1 MAAHETTDTQQAEG
15 PRRPVWRKRTLWLL
29 FALVL
34 LIALAVLGAWLA
46 RDRLASG
53 VIDEQLAALDL
64 PATYDVERIGPGEQ
78 VLTDIVIGDPARPDL
93 TIDRMR
99 VALGW
104 NWRTILSGPTVGRVT
119 VDKARLFGAV
129 DEDGISFGS
138 LDPLLFG
145 GDDSG
150 AGLPA
155 IDLAVRD
162 GRALIETPYG
172 PVGVKLDGEG
182 DLSGGFTATAAA
194 TAPALAIADCRL
206 SQATAFG
213 TLQMRNYGLDFE
225 GPVRLG
231 NVRCSNSAFAM
242 RMAAFQT
249 TAIDGSEVQRSLCR
263 YANQNR
269 APCCGRQHTCDAI
282 RGPVEAQ
289 WRAGDID
296 AVLDLAT
303 GGATL
308 AGSRLSSG
316 ALDARI
322 RLREGYSRWEADG
335 EVQVRGADIATL
347 LAPGIRTARVSA
359 EGTMLAALLDRFG
372 RASAQQ
378 LSDTAIAAR
387 FTARRNPQGTSVI
400 VPQATVR
407 NAGGGVVL
415 SASQLRYAQGVRG
428 LPQLSGNVRSAGEGL
443 PTIVGRMERGA
454 GGRTQFRLRMDPYR
468 VGADRLAIPALDVEQ
483 RADGSLRFDGRLTA
497 GGRLPGGSVRD
508 LSLPISGRLDAD
520 GRLALWERCTT
531 VGFDRFAFANLEM
544 SQRALRLCP
553 VRGRA
558 IVSTGPQGLAIAA
571 GVPALDVSGTL
582 AGTPIRIASGPVGFA
597 YPGTATA
604 RDVDVSLGPVASASR
619 FTLSSLTA
627 RFDSSGS
634 IDGTFSDTAVTL
646 AAVSLDLV
654 NTSGDWRYADGV
666 LELTDAQGLVE
677 DRQPNDRFYPL
688 AIRDGTLTLR
698 DNVIDADAVLRHPE
712 ADDRIADL
720 TITHDLGRGAGG
732 ARFIVPAL
740 TFTPAFQP
748 DDLTKLLLGV
758 VANVR
763 GTVTGQGRIDWTPET
778 LTSGGAFSSEDLDLA
793 AAFGPVKG
801 ASGTVRFTDLLS
813 LTTAPDQRI
822 AIASINPGIEVT
834 NGQIA
839 FSLRDG
845 HFLGVSGGEWPFMGG
860 TLYLRPTQ
868 LNLSAEETRR
878 YVLEVQG
885 LDAATFVQTLD
896 VPNISASGTFDG
908 ALPLVFDAQGNG
920 RVDGGTLRSRP
931 PGGNLSYVG
940 ELSYED
946 MGTMANYAFSM
957 LRSLDFKTM
966 DVVIDGPLTGDI
978 LSQITLD
985 GVKQGEGASRNIFT
999 RQFENLPIQF
1009 NININAPFY
1018 KLIGTLKSM
1027 YDPATVR
1034 DPRELGLLTDDG
1046 VRLRERTTQDEIDSM
1061 AEADADVASDPDPPP
1076 AKTPDHTPQTPKD
1089 PIQRRESEQMP

>member
-1 MAAHETTDTQQAEG
+1 MAAHETTETELG
-15 PRRPVWRKRTLWLL
+15 ETPRRPVWRKRTVRFL
-29 FALVL
+29 FALAL
-34 LIALAVLGAWLA
+34 LIGLAVVAAWLA
-46 RDRLASG
+46 RDWLASG
-53 VIDEQLAALDL
+53 VIDEKLAALDL

-93 TIDRMR
+93 TMARMR

-145 GDDSG
+145 SDDSR

-162 GRALIETPYG
+162 GRALVETPYG

-182 DLSGGFTATAAA
+182 DLSGGFTATTAA

-213 TLQMRNYGLDFE
+213 TLQTRNDGLDFE

-249 TAIDGSEVQRSLCR
+249 TLSTDLKFSEVSVATQTKIASVAAAGSTLR
-263 YANQNR
+263 
-269 APCCGRQHTCDAI
+269 AI

-335 EVQVRGADIATL
+335 EVQVRGADIAML

-359 EGTMLAALLDRFG
+359 KGTMLAALLDRFG

-415 SASQLRYAQGVRG
+415 SASQFRYAQGVRG
-428 LPQLSGNVRSAGEGL
+428 LPRLSGNVRSAGEGL

-483 RADGSLRFDGRLTA
+483 RADGSLSFDGRLTV

-597 YPGTATA
+597 YPGTAMA
-604 RDVDVSLGPVASASR
+604 RNVEVSLGPVASASR

-627 RFDSSGS
+627 RIDSSGKM
-634 IDGTFSDTAVTL
+634 DGTFSDTTVTL
-646 AAVSLDLV
+646 AAVPLDLV

-666 LELTDAQGLVE
+666 LELADAQGLVE

-845 HFLGVSGGEWPFMGG
+845 QFLGVSGGEWPFMGG

-957 LRSLDFKTM
+957 LRSLDFTTM

-1018 KLIGTLKSM
+1018 KLMGTLKSM

-1046 VRLRERTTQDEIDSM
+1046 VRLREATTQEEIDRT
-1061 AEADADVASDPDPPP
+1061 AETDPDPPP